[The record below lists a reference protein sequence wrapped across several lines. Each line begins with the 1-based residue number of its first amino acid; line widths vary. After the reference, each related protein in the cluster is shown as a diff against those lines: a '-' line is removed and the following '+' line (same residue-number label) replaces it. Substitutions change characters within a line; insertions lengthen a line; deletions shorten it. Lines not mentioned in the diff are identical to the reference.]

1 MQDTNGRGK
10 MELYQEEKEMMR
22 LLHGLAHFVAGKNLW
37 SSRCPKYRTPKV
49 EDKLNQAA
57 ESSTAAHEYRRIRSN
72 WLDQI
77 LAQSGRK
84 LRSLTQ

>member
-1 MQDTNGRGK
+1 

-22 LLHGLAHFVAGKNLW
+22 LLHGLARFVARNNLW
-37 SSRCPKYRTPKV
+37 SSRCPKYHIPKV
-49 EDKLNQAA
+49 EGKLNQAA
-57 ESSTAAHEYRRIRSN
+57 ESSTAANEHRRIRSN
-72 WLDQI
+72 RLDQI